1 MIYCFVGHYIKLNK
15 TLRIIFLDTKP
26 IRRGAQIFS
35 HELSSF
41 LKNQGVQT
49 KRIYLYNNESSV
61 SLSLNN
67 EDEILSGDDKHPFE
81 KYLTIH
87 PILLYKLMTS
97 IKKFN
102 PDIILLNGS
111 KTLKYGALSKK
122 LLSGNFKLVYRV
134 IDSPVFWNTAL
145 LTKFYY
151 KRIIVPLIDAA
162 VGVSHASL
170 KDMKELY
177 SFSKPSTVIHRAV
190 NFSAF
195 ANIDTKEKCRNE
207 IGLSLE
213 KKVLIFIGNLTSQK
227 RPDRLIEIVK
237 GIHSNYQNIH
247 TLVLGDGPLREE
259 VELIV
264 KKEGLQYVFSF
275 LGYHENVG
283 SYIAASDIL
292 LLTSDTEG
300 LPGVVPE
307 AGFFEV
313 PAVAS
318 NVGGVSECIKDGL
331 SGFVIEKDQI
341 DNFIKKTIYLL
352 ENDDI
357 RNAFGISARELA
369 LKDFDISNISKQYSD
384 FFTSL

>member
-1 MIYCFVGHYIKLNK
+1 
-15 TLRIIFLDTKP
+15 
-26 IRRGAQIFS
+26 
-35 HELSSF
+35 
-41 LKNQGVQT
+41 
-49 KRIYLYNNESSV
+49 
-61 SLSLNN
+61 
-67 EDEILSGDDKHPFE
+67 
-81 KYLTIH
+81 
-87 PILLYKLMTS
+87 MTS

-195 ANIDTKEKCRNE
+195 ANIDTKEKCRID

-259 VELIV
+259 IEIIINQA
-264 KKEGLQYVFSF
+264 GLQSLFSF
-275 LGYHENVG
+275 VGYQQNVATF
-283 SYIAASDIL
+283 IAASDIL

-300 LPGVVPE
+300 LPGIVPE
-307 AGFFEV
+307 AAFFNV
-313 PAVAS
+313 PAIAS
-318 NVGGVSECIKDGL
+318 NVGGIAECIDEGKT
-331 SGFVIEKDQI
+331 GFIVEKNNIEK
-341 DNFIKKTIYLL
+341 FVEKSLYLL
-352 ENDDI
+352 QNNEI
-357 RNAFGISARELA
+357 RNAMGQNANKLA
-369 LKDFDISNISKQYSD
+369 LKDFDLNNIAESYLT
-384 FFTSL
+384 FFKNL